1 VEFPKS
7 KILSAKCLSRLI
19 REANGNGE
27 RFCFILGSGASV
39 ESGIPSGNTLE
50 MQWMDCL
57 MGNMEDR
64 GTPAMDAGETRR
76 TAEALYAEKKIEH
89 QFEEIRDA
97 WQRAKKEGGQ
107 IPSSY
112 YFDIYTLRFFPNP
125 RNGYSYLEKIM
136 ERCDPSLGY
145 HTLAKLLTEGNLN
158 NLVIT
163 TNFDSL
169 VEDALFLYTEKKPL
183 VVSHESLADYMEAN
197 VQRPI
202 VAKVHR
208 GLMYAPFN
216 SSETTHDLKPE
227 WRKALSH
234 AFGTYTPIVI
244 GYAGGDRSL
253 MSFLKEDS
261 TVMRNGVYWCYRGK
275 AGQAKLPDE
284 SIQQFLREKHGYF
297 VAIDGFDALMVEI
310 GTTVYGDAI
319 RPGLTAG
326 QLKKKNDG
334 RINQYNEQWNKLNE
348 KPEMKKVLQP
358 MNEAERREEE
368 QREEKEEL
376 TYWDYIRRG
385 DRACSDGR
393 RDEAIREYSA
403 AIALEPEEAAAYNN
417 RGIVYDDLGKYEEA
431 IEDYSTAIRLD
442 PVHAFAYNNRGIV
455 YRKQGE
461 HVKAVADYNKAV
473 ELDPNY
479 ANAYNGRG
487 IVYKELG
494 EREKAIEDYSKAI
507 KLNPDDASFYYNRG
521 ILYDD
526 SEEYE
531 KAIEDYSKAAA
542 LRPDDAATYN
552 NWGVTYK
559 NLKDYPKAIESYTK
573 AIELDAGYQR
583 AYRNRAE
590 AYRAIGE
597 NGLAAADEKKAE
609 ELK

>member
-1 VEFPKS
+1 
-7 KILSAKCLSRLI
+7 
-19 REANGNGE
+19 
-27 RFCFILGSGASV
+27 
-39 ESGIPSGNTLE
+39 
-50 MQWMDCL
+50 M
-57 MGNMEDR
+57 
-64 GTPAMDAGETRR
+64 
-76 TAEALYAEKKIEH
+76 
-89 QFEEIRDA
+89 
-97 WQRAKKEGGQ
+97 
-107 IPSSY
+107 
-112 YFDIYTLRFFPNP
+112 
-125 RNGYSYLEKIM
+125 
-136 ERCDPSLGY
+136 
-145 HTLAKLLTEGNLN
+145 
-158 NLVIT
+158 
-163 TNFDSL
+163 
-169 VEDALFLYTEKKPL
+169 
-183 VVSHESLADYMEAN
+183 
-197 VQRPI
+197 QRPI

-216 SSETTHDLKPE
+216 SPETTHDLKPE
-227 WRKALSH
+227 WRKALSYV
-234 AFGTYTPIVI
+234 FGTYTPIVI

-253 MSFLKEDS
+253 MSFLEEEG

-319 RPGLTAG
+319 RPGLTAE

-385 DRACSDGR
+385 VRACSDGR

-442 PVHAFAYNNRGIV
+442 SAHAVAYNNRGIV

-461 HVKAVADYNKAV
+461 HVKAMADYNKAV
-473 ELDPNY
+473 ELDPDY

-507 KLNPDDASFYYNRG
+507 ELTPDDASFYYNRG
-521 ILYDD
+521 ILYGDLG
-526 SEEYE
+526 EYE

-542 LRPDDAATYN
+542 LCPGAATYN
-552 NWGVTYK
+552 NWGVAYK

-597 NGLAAADEKKAE
+597 DDLAAADEKKAE